1 MASYTL
7 RVVKMEPSRCG
18 RIALGHMVCGGRMTR
33 SEAWNE
39 GNWNVWKMKCTS
51 FWQRGCIMSE
61 HL

>member
-18 RIALGHMVCGGRMTR
+18 RIALGHMVYGGRMTR

-39 GNWNVWKMKCTS
+39 GNWNV
-51 FWQRGCIMSE
+51 
-61 HL
+61 